1 MTAKDQLC
9 EVTSNKVDAIVTAD
23 KRSIGE
29 AALLLKQGRLVALP
43 TETVYGLGADA
54 SNPEAVKRIFAA
66 KGRPENH
73 PLIVHIGS
81 VEQINDWAVN
91 VPDVVWRLANLFWPG
106 PLTLILNKRPEVPLA
121 VTGGENTVALRIP
134 NNPVALS
141 LLKAFGGGIAAPSA
155 NRFKHISPTSA
166 NHVLEELGSSV
177 DLILDGGPCLLGVE
191 STILDLSGEHYR
203 LLRPGHIGVSELEVV
218 LKTKLSADNV
228 SGVRAPGM
236 MAVHYA
242 PLTRACLCANECF
255 SETLDKLARMKKS
268 VGILAYKYQPTSK
281 QAHFISM
288 PEQSAEYAQSLYAA
302 LRELDQLKLDIIL
315 VEKPPETE
323 SWQAINDRLGK
334 ATVPF
339 EA

>member
-1 MTAKDQLC
+1 MSA
-9 EVTSNKVDAIVTAD
+9 NNHIVMAD
-23 KRSIGE
+23 ESVIVE

-54 SNPEAVKRIFAA
+54 SNPEAVKQIFSA

-81 VEQINDWAVN
+81 VEQIHDWAVN
-91 VPDVVWRLANLFWPG
+91 VPDVALQLANLFWPG
-106 PLTLILNKRPEVPLA
+106 PLTLIFKKRPEVPMA
-121 VTGGENTVALRIP
+121 VTGGQDTIALRIP

-141 LLKAFGGGIAAPSA
+141 LLKDFGGGIAAPSA

-166 NHVLEELGSSV
+166 KHVLEELGSAV

-203 LLRPGHIGVSELEVV
+203 LLRPGHISVSELEAV
-218 LKTKLSADNV
+218 LKTKLSIGNG
-228 SGVRAPGM
+228 SGVRTSGM

-242 PLTRACLCANECF
+242 PLTPAYLCASEGF
-255 SETLDKLARMKKS
+255 PETLDKLAKMIKT
-268 VGILAYKYQPTSK
+268 VGILAYKYQPSSK
-281 QAHFISM
+281 QEHVIDM

-315 VEKPPETE
+315 VEQPPETE
-323 SWQAINDRLGK
+323 SWRAINDRLGK
-334 ATVPF
+334 ATVLIDI
-339 EA
+339 

>member
-1 MTAKDQLC
+1 MSA
-9 EVTSNKVDAIVTAD
+9 NNHIVMAD
-23 KRSIGE
+23 ESVIVE

-54 SNPEAVKRIFAA
+54 SNPEAVKQIFSA

-81 VEQINDWAVN
+81 VEQIHDWAVN
-91 VPDVVWRLANLFWPG
+91 VPDVALQLANLFWPG
-106 PLTLILNKRPEVPLA
+106 PLTLIFKKRPEVPMA
-121 VTGGENTVALRIP
+121 VTGGQDTIALRIP

-166 NHVLEELGSSV
+166 KHVLEELGSAV

-203 LLRPGHIGVSELEVV
+203 LLRPGHISVSELEAV
-218 LKTKLSADNV
+218 LKTKLSTGNA
-228 SGVRAPGM
+228 SSVRTSGM

-242 PLTRACLCANECF
+242 PLTPAYLCASEGF
-255 SETLDKLARMKKS
+255 PETLDKLAKMNKT
-268 VGILAYKYQPTSK
+268 VGILAYKYQPSTSK

-288 PEQSAEYAQSLYAA
+288 PERSTEYAQSLYAA

-315 VEKPPETE
+315 VEQPPETE
-323 SWQAINDRLGK
+323 SWRAINDRLGK
-334 ATVPF
+334 ATVLIDI
-339 EA
+339 